1 MAAVSLKIIAI
12 VAMLI
17 DHIGAFFFPQL
28 QILRFIGRLT
38 FPIMA
43 YFIGEGFYYTRNYKK
58 YLGTMIVFALISE
71 LAFDLALF
79 GRVVDFGY
87 QNVLWTFVLSLIALK
102 IFSDNLE
109 KSPIKA
115 YLAVVAVA
123 LVADL
128 ISCDYGSTGVIIV
141 VMLYYASK
149 IKESKKGVATV
160 LAVWC
165 GIMFISSPSLWG
177 NLGVLLTIPL
187 LYCYNGKRGVSR
199 DSLAAKYI
207 FYAFYP
213 LHLLIIAAVRWL

>member
-1 MAAVSLKIIAI
+1 MAAFSLKIIAI

-17 DHIGAFFFPQL
+17 DHIGAFFFQQL

-123 LVADL
+123 LVSDL

-141 VMLYYASK
+141 VIL
-149 IKESKKGVATV
+149 
-160 LAVWC
+160 
-165 GIMFISSPSLWG
+165 
-177 NLGVLLTIPL
+177 
-187 LYCYNGKRGVSR
+187 
-199 DSLAAKYI
+199 
-207 FYAFYP
+207 
-213 LHLLIIAAVRWL
+213 